1 MKMVKG
7 LKVKTYEELLR
18 SLDLFSLEKTEG

>member
-18 SLDLFSLEKTEG
+18 STDLFRLKKAEG